1 MMEGFIIIVLLILGV
16 AVWLRSYVD
25 KDIERLVAKHFL
37 ERPVKEKDEIKE
49 TIENKAL
56 YTKLSKL
63 LHLESYSINT
73 HPIATKL
80 IEFFIFKNSSNYTF
94 KKIMFILVGNQG
106 IQIYLNEVDPRL
118 KTSIIYFK
126 FDELLDPHNSVAA
139 TYIFDIQNKKFYSKI
154 GASYS
159 VINDRFKFIAPLVYL
174 IASKLNLYASISGVL
189 TNNCNIGMVDSLRE
203 HPDLFYTDV
212 VKMYIYISE
221 QKKIPNCFIME
232 QFKKEILRE
241 LARFNQHHLK

>member
-1 MMEGFIIIVLLILGV
+1 MMGYFIATVIVIIFFT
-16 AVWLRSYVD
+16 AYLRTCMH
-25 KDIERLVAKHFL
+25 KDIESLVKKHYL
-37 ERPVKEKDEIKE
+37 ETPPKEKDVIKE

-63 LHLESYSINT
+63 LQLESYSINT

-154 GASYS
+154 GSSYF